1 MKNICNLQKN
11 IMVKKVFGM
20 LVAFGMI
27 LMIGLSIHT
36 TSYAYTEEEK
46 AQAKAWLSAH
56 GYSPDAAGASQAY
69 QDYLDGKF
77 DEELGITTESAQS
90 SETTTEGESS
100 EQDTETTAD
109 ENKKTENGESEDSG
123 KSGSDDTNSVSSG
136 TTEENVS
143 TEDTEVS
150 SEKEEESP
158 QQDDVKEQEKIE
170 LYHEAST
177 GQYREAF
184 LVILLGV
191 GCMLLVVLF
200 FGRR

>member
-1 MKNICNLQKN
+1 
-11 IMVKKVFGM
+11 M